1 MPAPPYA
8 PALANNKPYIRRASP
23 DIIAWKRPPINELHV
38 MKNLVALL
46 LLISPWAIFV
56 YAAQS
61 TGTTN
66 TFVLLLTL
74 AVSAFGFTLLI
85 SGKKK

>member
-1 MPAPPYA
+1 MKYA
-8 PALANNKPYIRRASP
+8 
-23 DIIAWKRPPINELHV
+23 
-38 MKNLVALL
+38 VALI
-46 LLISPWAIFV
+46 LLIAPWEIFV